1 MEEFKGTKMNWAV
14 KYNEVRKNEHGLLFT
29 IINSPLIANNVICTV
44 FSKTNT
50 EKEVMANAKLIASA
64 PELLEALRELLELK
78 QLKFNDGEYP
88 SEEYSKRKPIAWEN
102 ARKVLEKA
110 LT

>member
-1 MEEFKGTKMNWAV
+1 MDQFRFSVSRKLPPNVSLVHHGTDK
-14 KYNEVRKNEHGLLFT
+14 
-29 IINSPLIANNVICTV
+29 
-44 FSKTNT
+44 
-50 EKEVMANAKLIASA
+50 
-64 PELLEALRELLELK
+64 EALRELLELK